1 MASTR
6 VVCMTFLIVSFFVLL
21 HSDPIKGV
29 GLSGMVFYDL
39 KGSFFIGWKKH
50 DEKKWG

>member
-1 MASTR
+1 MVSTR
-6 VVCMTFLIVSFFVLL
+6 VVCMTFLIVSFSVLL

-39 KGSFFIGWKKH
+39 KGISFFK
-50 DEKKWG
+50 